1 MKAAAKC
8 KLVIDAAMAIARLLL
23 MAYGLI
29 GEKSHEWIG
38 VGMLILFIAHHIANR
53 KWYGAIGKGRYTK
66 YFTDLGFCS
75 CGLWRHCFHS

>member
-8 KLVIDAAMAIARLLL
+8 KLAIDAAMAIAMLLL

-38 VGMLILFIAHHIANR
+38 VGMLILLSHTTLQTVNGMERLEKEDMRVSALCKR
-53 KWYGAIGKGRYTK
+53 C
-66 YFTDLGFCS
+66 L
-75 CGLWRHCFHS
+75 

>member
-8 KLVIDAAMAIARLLL
+8 KLVIDAAMAIAMLLL

-38 VGMLILFIAHHIANR
+38 VGMERLEKEDIRVSALCKR
-53 KWYGAIGKGRYTK
+53 C
-66 YFTDLGFCS
+66 L
-75 CGLWRHCFHS
+75 

>member
-8 KLVIDAAMAIARLLL
+8 KLAIDAAMAIAMLLL

-38 VGMLILFIAHHIANR
+38 VGMLILLSHTTLQTVNGMERLEKEDIRVSALCKR
-53 KWYGAIGKGRYTK
+53 C
-66 YFTDLGFCS
+66 L
-75 CGLWRHCFHS
+75 